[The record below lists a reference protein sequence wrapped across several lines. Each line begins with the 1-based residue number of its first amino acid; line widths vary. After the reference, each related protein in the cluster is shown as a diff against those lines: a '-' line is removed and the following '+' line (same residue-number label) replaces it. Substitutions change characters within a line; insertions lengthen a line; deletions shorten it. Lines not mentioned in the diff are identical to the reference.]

1 MKSEPPAPLFSDGD
15 VAGQYGNITGL
26 DGGFRSLNNEICK
39 FVWFTFLRKLC
50 AFARE
55 LPVSILNVAFAALI
69 LDVIDSAIPMWK
81 SHYDVIKPPVRD
93 HISSPILDLKTTRR
107 YDYDRVGCL
116 QRWIG
121 TKHSSHSDG
130 NGFNGIIPVNIRQ
143 CTQVSLSKPRAHLRH
158 EFFINGFQEQDP
170 CQTILET

>member
-55 LPVSILNVAFAALI
+55 LPVSILTVAFAALI
-69 LDVIDSAIPMWK
+69 LDAIDSAIPMWK

-93 HISSPILDLKTTRR
+93 HISSPILD
-107 YDYDRVGCL
+107 
-116 QRWIG
+116 
-121 TKHSSHSDG
+121 
-130 NGFNGIIPVNIRQ
+130 
-143 CTQVSLSKPRAHLRH
+143 
-158 EFFINGFQEQDP
+158 
-170 CQTILET
+170 